1 MTSPVLTQ
9 PSVMSEEEVLALLA
23 TPRPTGVPPFLG
35 KFVGECRFPPHLEHL
50 ADFEGATFTK
60 AASFAN
66 VTFKKGVSFIGTVFE
81 EEADFREAIFEGPAF
96 FWKCSFV
103 KKANFD
109 HSKILDVKH
118 DESVRYPGEA
128 NFSYSRFKQEA
139 SFKRAQFGG
148 PAYFHRTCF
157 LREANF
163 EECRFSRF
171 VKFEGA
177 ESDICLAER
186 DFPSVAFIKKMLDA
200 GIITQSADHPPKQG
214 NLGFYNLDPEITS
227 AENLSDKMHLS
238 YQASSHNFIYFK
250 GTRRRIH
257 PTFPVRKSDEKL
269 THEDRTVM
277 EELRSKLALPMFS
290 RENNCQAIFV
300 RTQFLAGALFSEL
313 NLEQAR
319 FQQTTL
325 TGVIFASVTWN
336 QMPLAFGLGTR
347 AALYD
352 ERRLVPAGFLEDTYH
367 DLRIEYQ
374 KRGVGET
381 SRDFYFGELELRYM
395 SQGNLLDRVFSLA
408 FLYRYFSGFGR
419 QQGLAGAWLVLM
431 VLFLF
436 PALWVFVFWFEPIS
450 ISHIPH
456 LWPRFLAIFPKL
468 AQVLRQG
475 FTSSMRGQ
483 SARAIVR
490 SLEACTF
497 VARNQADYP
506 GVEKILAGIE
516 RIVVFSQLTLFV
528 LATKWQFE
536 RNPGSS

>member
-1 MTSPVLTQ
+1 M
-9 PSVMSEEEVLALLA
+9 LALLA
-23 TPRPTGVPPFLG
+23 KGELAGVPPFLG
-35 KFVGECRFPPHLEHL
+35 KFIGNCKFPSQFDQL
-50 ADFEGATFTK
+50 ANFEGATFTRTI
-60 AASFAN
+60 SFAH
-66 VTFKKGVSFIGTVFE
+66 VTFKKGVSFIGAVFE
-81 EEADFREAIFEGPAF
+81 EDADFKEALFAGPAF
-96 FWKCSFV
+96 FWRCSFV
-103 KKANFD
+103 KRANFE
-109 HSKILDVKH
+109 HSKVLDVKH
-118 DESVRYPGEA
+118 EESARYPGEA
-128 NFSYSRFKQEA
+128 NFSYTRFKGDA
-139 SFKRAQFGG
+139 SFKRMQFGG

-177 ESDICLAER
+177 ESDVCLAER
-186 DFPSVAFIKKMLDA
+186 DFPNAPFIRKMLDA
-200 GIITQSADHPPKQG
+200 GIITESADHPPKEG
-214 NLGFYNLDPEITS
+214 SLGFYNLDPEIRS
-227 AENLSDKMHLS
+227 AENLRDKMHLS
-238 YQASSHNFIYFK
+238 YQTRYDFGSYSFIYFK
-250 GTRRRIH
+250 GTRRQIFH
-257 PTFPVRKSDEKL
+257 PFPVTKTDDKL
-269 THEDRTVM
+269 TDNDRDVM
-277 EELRSKLALPMFS
+277 EVLRSKLALPMFS
-290 RENNCQAIFV
+290 REVNRQVIFV

-325 TGVIFASVTWN
+325 TGVIFASVNWN

-352 ERRLVPAGFLEDTYH
+352 ERRLVPPGFLQDTYH
-367 DLRIEYQ
+367 DLRMEYQ

-381 SRDFYFGELELRYM
+381 SRDFYFGKLELRYM
-395 SQGNLLDRVFSLA
+395 SQGGLLNRVFSLA

-431 VLFLF
+431 VLCLF
-436 PALWVFVFWFEPIS
+436 PALWIFVFWFEPVS
-450 ISHIPH
+450 LFHIPP
-456 LWPRFLAIFPKL
+456 LWPRFLAIFPKGL
-468 AQVLRQG
+468 QVLEYG
-475 FTSSMRGQ
+475 FTSSMRAQ
-483 SARAIVR
+483 SARAIIR

-506 GVEKILAGIE
+506 GVEKVLAGVE